1 MKTFISWIIANFE
14 GVIFCIIFSI
24 IAIFLFSNPPIKD
37 DGTIISHKGLL
48 ELLILSAV
56 FIGGLTITN
65 EKCWCRNNK
74 IFADSSLSHLETWLR

>member
-48 ELLILSAV
+48 EAPN
-56 FIGGLTITN
+56 TICSFYWRINLTN

>member
-48 ELLILSAV
+48 ELL
-56 FIGGLTITN
+56 T
-65 EKCWCRNNK
+65 
-74 IFADSSLSHLETWLR
+74 